1 MSSDWLDD
9 LKPLGTD
16 WRKPFLE
23 TAPFLIIVFRRIY
36 EFALTAKKNNYYVQ
50 ESVGIAAGFVGN
62 TSSRFGFHTPSPMN
76 FLTKTLSRPENE
88 KPFLLIPVGYPAE
101 DCWVPDIKE
110 KDSKIFVF
118 STDSSKT

>member
-1 MSSDWLDD
+1 MNLACRVTGND

-23 TAPFLIIVFRRIY
+23 TAPSSSSFSDEYMNL
-36 EFALTAKKNNYYVQ
+36 ALTAKKNNYYVQ
-50 ESVGIAAGFVGN
+50 ESVGIAAGFLLAAIHQVGLVSL
-62 TSSRFGFHTPSPMN
+62 TIPSPMN

-101 DCWVPDIKE
+101 DCWVP
-110 KDSKIFVF
+110 
-118 STDSSKT
+118 T